1 MRTQI
6 LEPSRRYVSKASS
19 TARARTCSGRNG
31 IPKPRPPGQ
40 VPSYISLASS
50 PAFPP
55 DRSSPVLLTG
65 YIRQSAVCVAAQSG
79 LVPWPL
85 VPFFLS
91 FFLSLSS
98 RPGSPLSLPRDNA
111 VWGNYR
117 EAWGRERD
125 MRCVVVACFLAP
137 VTHVDRK
144 EMRTQQ
150 IGR

>member
-1 MRTQI
+1 VRAHI

-65 YIRQSAVCVAAQSG
+65 YIRQSAVCIAAQSG
-79 LVPWPL
+79 LVLWPL

-91 FFLSLSS
+91 SFFTPPALVRPYLSPEITPCGEITVRL
-98 RPGSPLSLPRDNA
+98 G
-111 VWGNYR
+111 
-117 EAWGRERD
+117 GRERD
-125 MRCVVVACFLAP
+125 MRCVVACFLAP